1 MQKRLNSLTLIA
13 MSAAL
18 TACGSSVEPSTKSAV
33 QCVDV
38 PTGQYFQV
46 VNGRLVARSIEE
58 ISAQERP
65 FETAARITG
74 TLASMGYPWVDLD
87 WDGETLVISGLALDE
102 NTRSDAFISA
112 KTLFETDPVAG
123 ELVRRIVNDMD
134 VRDPVSAIA
143 VRLSEELDGD
153 GFGWM
158 TVVMAGKVAT
168 LTGRAPNRQ
177 AKTEGYRVGRS
188 TVESDLRAGER
199 VNIVVDAIASDE
211 DVFPVGLA
219 VADLKEGATAGEC
232 QDAFFEVMNGR
243 SVEFEPGESV
253 VKSASS
259 RLLDAA
265 TGVALLC
272 EAHSI
277 EIEGHTNSPGGDAYN
292 LDLSQRRASAVR
304 DYLMAYGV
312 EPEALTARG
321 YGAAGPSAD
330 ANNSA
335 NREQGT
341 RTVFVVRPRLN

>member
-1 MQKRLNSLTLIA
+1 MRKRLNSLTLIA
-13 MSAAL
+13 MAAAL
-18 TACGSSVEPSTKSAV
+18 SACGASVESSTTTSV
-33 QCVDV
+33 ECVDV

-46 VNGRLVARSIEE
+46 INGRLVARSLEE

-65 FETAARITG
+65 FETASRISG
-74 TLASMGYPWVDLD
+74 TLAGMGYPWVDLE
-87 WDGETLVISGLALDE
+87 WDGETLTVSGLALDE

-123 ELVRRIVNDMD
+123 ELVRRIVNNME

-143 VRLSEELDGD
+143 IRLSEELEKD

-168 LTGRAPNRQ
+168 LTGTAPNRQ
-177 AKTEGYRVGRS
+177 AKVEGYRAGRS
-188 TVESDLRAGER
+188 TVESDLRAAER
-199 VNIVVDAIASDE
+199 VNIVVDAIITDE
-211 DVFPVGLA
+211 DAFPVGLA
-219 VADLKEGATAGEC
+219 VAELTEGASAGAC
-232 QDAFFEVMNGR
+232 QDAFFELMNGR
-243 SVEFEPGESV
+243 FVEFESGESV

-272 EAHSI
+272 QSHAI
-277 EIEGHTNSPGGDAYN
+277 EIEGHTNSPADDAFN

-321 YGAAGPSAD
+321 YGASRPLEDAAGGNGP
-330 ANNSA
+330 
-335 NREQGT
+335 QGT
-341 RTVFVVRPRLN
+341 RTVFAVRPRLN

>member
-1 MQKRLNSLTLIA
+1 MQRRLNSLTLIA
-13 MSAAL
+13 ISAAL
-18 TACGSSVEPSTKSAV
+18 TACGSSVESSAKPAV

-65 FETAARITG
+65 FETATRISG
-74 TLASMGYPWVDLD
+74 TLAGMGYPWVDLD
-87 WDGETLVISGLALDE
+87 WDGETLTVSGLALDE

-123 ELVRRIVNDMD
+123 ELVRRIVNNMD

-143 VRLSEELDGD
+143 IRLSEELEGD

-158 TVVMAGKVAT
+158 TVVMAGRVAT
-168 LTGRAPNRQ
+168 LTGTAPNRQ
-177 AKTEGYRVGRS
+177 AKAEGYRAGRS

-199 VNIVVDAIASDE
+199 VNIVVDAIVSEE
-211 DVFPVGLA
+211 DVFPVGMA
-219 VADLKEGATAGEC
+219 VAELTEGATAGEC
-232 QDAFFEVMNGR
+232 QDAFFEIMNGR
-243 SVEFEPGESV
+243 FVEFEPGESV
-253 VKSASS
+253 VKSGSS

-272 EAHSI
+272 ETHAI
-277 EIEGHTNSPGGDAYN
+277 EIEGHTNSPGDEAFN

-321 YGAAGPSAD
+321 YGASRPSAD
-330 ANNSA
+330 DTNTGNGP
-335 NREQGT
+335 QDT
-341 RTVFVVRPRLN
+341 RTVFAVRPRLN